1 MSRLYIIGLLVL
13 FSAQLF
19 SQQELKQYLEFAKEK
34 YDQGDYV
41 YALKYYD
48 KAMKIDSNSINTLW
62 NYAQTL
68 RAYKSYERAAYYYG
82 EVYDREKG
90 QLYPQSLLY
99 YGLMLKQCGRYDLA
113 LKTFKLAKK
122 KYRKDRRG
130 YLYMKTRNEVQS
142 CIWARA
148 NQGDSSD
155 LIFEQ
160 LPSIINSVDSEFGH
174 RLNGGKLYLSSLRP
188 DSSGLNEVIYDTAYQ
203 THLYTASIKE
213 DTLFENP
220 ERINE
225 LFWSN
230 YSTGNGTFSLD
241 GKRFY
246 FSFCKGEKASYS
258 CKILVAYLE
267 NNRFVE
273 VDTLGPIINV
283 PGANTTMPFIGEWE
297 GKEVLFYASN
307 REGGD
312 GGMDIWYSFIKNGN
326 QFGRPIN
333 VKRLNSMDNELSPY
347 WDAATTTLYFS
358 SSWHN
363 GFGGYDVL
371 KSKYNNAFES
381 PENLG
386 EPFNSPANDLYYF
399 KTSSGDTSFI
409 SSNRLGSNYS
419 KNPTCCSDI
428 YMLRKPRDPQ
438 LPSVEES
445 LEDLNK
451 RLPVTLYFHNDIPN
465 PRSTDTISTANYLE
479 TYKDYIAMIEKYK
492 DEYSKGLKGEES
504 FAARED
510 IDDFFLEYVQQ
521 GVADLE
527 QFTVLLLEEL
537 KRGRQ
542 IQLTVKGF
550 ASPLAKTDYNVNL
563 TKRRIASLVNYL
575 RSYEGG
581 VFNSYLDGKADNGG
595 KLAVVQVPF
604 GEYEA
609 NQFTSDNPNDVK
621 NSVYSRAAAIER
633 KIELQSVTVLKEEDA
648 TTNVL
653 SAVQQLFDAGER
665 KEGDLI
671 ERTFTIINNGDQT
684 IRLDSIRIPCDCI
697 KVLKTKKEL
706 NPGERGEV
714 VMRFDTAGY
723 SGHEVK
729 SVYVKYVGSD
739 QELRLVIT
747 AEIVE

>member
-1 MSRLYIIGLLVL
+1 ML
-13 FSAQLF
+13 FSPQLF
-19 SQQELKQYLEFAKEK
+19 SQQELKQYLDFAKEK
-34 YDQGDYV
+34 YEEGDFV
-41 YALKYYD
+41 YALKYYE

-62 NYAQTL
+62 DYAQTL
-68 RAYKSYERAAYYYG
+68 KAYKSYHKAAYYFG

-90 QLYPQSLLY
+90 QIYPQSLLN
-99 YGLMLKQCGRYDLA
+99 YGLMLKQCGRYEDA
-113 LKTFKLAKK
+113 LDIFKLAKK
-122 KYRKDRRG
+122 KYRKDRKG
-130 YLYMKTRNEVQS
+130 YLYLKSRNEVQS

-160 LPSIINSVDSEFGH
+160 LPEIINTVDSEFGH

-188 DSSGLNEVIYDTAYQ
+188 DSAGLNEVIYDTAYQ
-203 THLYTASIKE
+203 THLYTSTIKE
-213 DTLFENP
+213 DSIFEKS
-220 ERINE
+220 ERIND

-267 NNRFVE
+267 NDRFVE
-273 VDTLGPIINV
+273 IDTLGPIINV
-283 PGANTTMPFIGEWE
+283 EGANTTMPFIGQWD
-297 GKEVLFYASN
+297 GKEVLFYSSN

-333 VKRLNSMDNELSPY
+333 IKRLNSMDNELSPY
-347 WDAATTTLYFS
+347 WDAATSTLYFS

-371 KSKYNNAFES
+371 KSKYNNSFES

-399 KTSSGDTSFI
+399 KTSSGDTSFV

-428 YMLRKPRDPQ
+428 FMLRKPVSPKV
-438 LPSVEES
+438 PTVEES
-445 LEDLNK
+445 LEELNK

-465 PRSTDTISTANYLE
+465 PRSTDTTSTDNYMR
-479 TYKDYIAMIEKYK
+479 TYNDYIAMIEKYK

-510 IDDFFLEYVQQ
+510 IDDFFLEYVKQ

-527 QFTVLLLEEL
+527 HFTDLLLGEL
-537 KRGRQ
+537 ERGRQ

-575 RSYEGG
+575 RNYEGG
-581 VFNSYLDGKADNGG
+581 VFNSYLDGKADDGG

-633 KIELQSVTVLKEEDA
+633 KIELQSVSVIKEAD
-648 TTNVL
+648 TMTNVL
-653 SAVQQLFDAGER
+653 SAVRPLIDAGKQKQGEV
-665 KEGDLI
+665 I
-671 ERTFTIINNGDQT
+671 ERTFIIVNNGDKMIQ
-684 IRLDSIRIPCDCI
+684 LDSIRIPCDCI
-697 KVLKTKKEL
+697 EVESAIKEL
-706 NPGERGEV
+706 IPGEQGGI

-747 AEIVE
+747 AEIEE